1 METCIML
8 KNNIFSWQH
17 LCLVVVILSGLCLM
31 GCQSNTSQPRRTNY
45 SLSSQGNLV
54 NRYTMINGAN
64 GLQPAANEY
73 VETEGDILKTKMRP
87 RDYSRKQHIHV
98 GQRAPSHVEETV
110 DNNYN
115 LDEHQYRDANN
126 ASQHSVSEGAS
137 IPSQKNYSRIDE
149 VGGLSTASGTSGY
162 HSPKPGVGHV
172 STVDIP
178 EKETPSAGVL
188 GVAHVANYGMH
199 NKPPQNRLVT
209 SATPSAKYNLSP
221 EELLL
226 RTPQSPLY
234 NTQEVIP
241 ASSQFRGGNVVAQS
255 RQDQM
260 VAITANLQ
268 KLIDDPTIS
277 SGDVDKMHKT
287 VLSIAEALGRKSGI
301 EISHLEICKPQTVKG
316 FGDYLVMT
324 RRELGSGKPLTFNIY
339 FELVN
344 FETTVKPNGKHLANI
359 AASIKLALLNDDDTV
374 QHVINGVGMTMK
386 KVDDKGSFQ
395 KRKDY
400 YINGMF
406 NLPRLTAG
414 KYQLIVSVE
423 DRIAGKTAK
432 PARYA
437 FKVGM
442 DTNIN
447 PKYNNF

>member
-8 KNNIFSWQH
+8 KNKIFSWQH
-17 LCLVVVILSGLCLM
+17 LCQVVVILSGLCLM

-64 GLQPAANEY
+64 GLQPATNKY
-73 VETEGDILKTKMRP
+73 VETEGDMPKTKMRL
-87 RDYSRKQHIHV
+87 REYSRKQHIHV
-98 GQRAPSHVEETV
+98 GQRAPSHVEATV

-115 LDEHQYRDANN
+115 L
-126 ASQHSVSEGAS
+126 
-137 IPSQKNYSRIDE
+137 DE

-162 HSPKPGVGHV
+162 HSPKPEVGHV
-172 STVDIP
+172 STEDIP

-199 NKPPQNRLVT
+199 NNPPQNRLVT

-226 RTPQSPLY
+226 RTPQIPRY
-234 NTQEVIP
+234 NTKVVIP
-241 ASSQFRGGNVVAQS
+241 ASSQFHGGNVVAQS

-268 KLIDDPTIS
+268 KLIDDPTIF
-277 SGDVDKMHKT
+277 SGDVDKLHKT
-287 VLSIAEALGRKSGI
+287 VLSMAEALGRKSGI

-400 YINGMF
+400 YISGMF

-437 FKVGM
+437 FKVGI

-447 PKYNNF
+447 LKYNNF